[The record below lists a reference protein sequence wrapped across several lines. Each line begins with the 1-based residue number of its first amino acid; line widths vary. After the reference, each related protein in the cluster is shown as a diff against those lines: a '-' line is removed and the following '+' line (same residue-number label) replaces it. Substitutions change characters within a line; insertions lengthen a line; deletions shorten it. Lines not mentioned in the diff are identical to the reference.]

1 MNLAAEAT
9 QLTKQDPAVATL
21 AYLYS
26 AATPRFY
33 GVLWL
38 SIALPFSDMG

>member
-21 AYLYS
+21 AYLMGWS
-26 AATPRFY
+26 AAFTQPATDL
-33 GVLWL
+33 GV
-38 SIALPFSDMG
+38 